1 MRNSR
6 PASAARALAP
16 LLLLS
21 LVTLLLPLPASA
33 DFHVVAPLRVEPA
46 PEWGRQATNLTIS
59 RDWWFGRNVM
69 TFTSQDW
76 RYVFDKTRNRIL
88 VINLK
93 DLYFVDA
100 AMTADVGDLV
110 DPGFLDVLGRYRVYG
125 TVARSPQ
132 KMTVLGVECP
142 GTVVSEWMAS
152 GEQHLFDRD
161 RTIYACSTVPFD
173 WRLARDLAM
182 WMISFFRPQMAY
194 FGGLRSIDGF
204 PLAETDVAARN
215 TQRVSYSMI
224 VTEMYEAN
232 PPAGI
237 YGIPA
242 GSSRHE
248 KLTQR
253 DILAIRQ
260 IQYLMYFY

>member
-1 MRNSR
+1 
-6 PASAARALAP
+6 
-16 LLLLS
+16 
-21 LVTLLLPLPASA
+21 
-33 DFHVVAPLRVEPA
+33 
-46 PEWGRQATNLTIS
+46 
-59 RDWWFGRNVM
+59 
-69 TFTSQDW
+69 
-76 RYVFDKTRNRIL
+76 
-88 VINLK
+88 
-93 DLYFVDA
+93 
-100 AMTADVGDLV
+100 
-110 DPGFLDVLGRYRVYG
+110 
-125 TVARSPQ
+125 
-132 KMTVLGVECP
+132 MTVLGVECP

-173 WRLARDLAM
+173 WRMARDLAM

-224 VTEMYEAN
+224 VTEMYEAD

-253 DILAIRQ
+253 DILAMRQ
-260 IQYLMYFY
+260 IQYLDVLLLTLGRRPGRGLDGDGRERRPVVQVDVVHGVLGIVIARCGRCRNSP